1 MTRFLVFASAALALA
16 GDAAASIP
24 AADGTITA
32 CYHKA
37 FGALRVV
44 DAPARRC
51 LPHERTLTWSQSGG
65 AGPGL
70 AQLRA
75 DLEATRAELAATRAA
90 LAATRAELAALQ
102 AAVGQLRTAVAAS
115 ATTALGGALTLGV
128 SGGRPAVR
136 VNADLELAN
145 GGRIT
150 APVDLLLLAGRDVRV
165 EAGSDLLTVVGRNA
179 TTQVGGD
186 SVVDVGGDALTT
198 VAASAST
205 TVGAALTTSVG
216 LDVSTSVGRNVSE
229 VVGGNL
235 TESVSGS
242 STRAAGGTASLD
254 ATQVNVGAAGVVR
267 LQAATVA
274 VPGLLQAA
282 RANIGGVQ
290 LP

>member
-16 GDAAASIP
+16 GEAAASIP

-65 AGPGL
+65 ADPGL
-70 AQLRA
+70 GQLRA
-75 DLEATRAELAATRAA
+75 DLEATRAE

-150 APVDLLLLAGRDVRV
+150 APVDLLVVAGRDVRV
-165 EAGSDLLTVVGRNA
+165 EAGSDLVTVAGRNA
-179 TTQVGGD
+179 TTQIGGD
-186 SVVDVGGDALTT
+186 SAIDVGGDALTT
-198 VAASAST
+198 VAGSAST
-205 TVGAALTTSVG
+205 TVGAALTTTVG
-216 LDVSTSVGRNVSE
+216 LDASTSVGRNVSE
-229 VVGGNL
+229 VVGANL
-235 TESVSGS
+235 TESVAGS

-254 ATQVNVGAAGVVR
+254 ATQVNVGAAGTVR
-267 LQAATVA
+267 LQAATVT

-282 RANIGGVQ
+282 QANIGGVQ

>member
-16 GDAAASIP
+16 GSAAASIP

-32 CYHKA
+32 CYHRA

-51 LPHERTLTWSQSGG
+51 HPHERTLTWSQSGG

-70 AQLRA
+70 GQLRA
-75 DLEATRAELAATRAA
+75 DLEATRAE

-136 VNADLELAN
+136 VNADLELAD

-186 SVVDVGGDALTT
+186 SVVEVGGDALTT

-216 LDVSTSVGRNVSE
+216 LDASTSVGRNVSE

-235 TESVSGS
+235 TESVAGS

-254 ATQVNVGAAGVVR
+254 ATQVNVGAAGTVR

-282 RANIGGVQ
+282 RANIGGVL